1 MRRIRLANTV
11 LGAGVILGGVALVF
25 VATACYVVTWKSDR
39 YFVRNKAAPYVWRKV
54 DAKNNRP
61 DPGGVYVSTEFSGTQ
76 RSSPRFIPYVV
87 MRQES
92 PYRIWL
98 RFNDPSHRI
107 TQVRCD
113 AVQLEFEDD
122 AAPVRVAMVRRDRFG
137 GKDGWYVLIDNQGPP
152 RNDHMTLISSAAA
165 IPLAKDLTL
174 WIRIDYS
181 VLRDGKVTRHS
192 LRRKVLFE
200 STSKTGLSPIF
211 LD

>member
-1 MRRIRLANTV
+1 MRQIRLANTTRSV
-11 LGAGVILGGVALVF
+11 GVILSAVALVF
-25 VATACYVVTWKSDR
+25 LAPACVVVTWKNDR
-39 YFVRNKAAPYVWRKV
+39 YFVRNKAAPYAWRRV

-61 DPGGVYVSTEFSGTQ
+61 DPGGVYVSTEFSGT
-76 RSSPRFIPYVV
+76 RRVSPLFILYGV
-87 MRQES
+87 MRRES

-98 RFNDPSHRI
+98 RFHDPSHRI

-113 AVQLEFEDD
+113 AVQLEFEDG

-192 LRRKVLFE
+192 LRHKVLFE
-200 STSKTGLSPIF
+200 STSKTGLSPI